1 LAPVNAIPSVLDDL
15 SPLLLETVL
24 AVAQSRGENSKQ
36 SPYISKET
44 QFILKIVEPQI
55 RGQAADDN
63 SAGIVHRL

>member
-1 LAPVNAIPSVLDDL
+1 V
-15 SPLLLETVL
+15 LLETVL

-44 QFILKIVEPQI
+44 HFILKIVEPQI